1 MKRWLAKVIGLGL
14 ATTALFASAPIG
26 FAAPVDC
33 TKIITSAAI
42 KHHKEQ
48 FTEGTQLGKPVARGE
63 PVKLPSGSQ
72 AKLSVDL
79 FVVKVED
86 DANVEDWIVLVETSQ
101 KCRIR
106 GVIHA
111 SE

>member
-1 MKRWLAKVIGLGL
+1 MKRWLAKVIGPGL
-14 ATTALFASAPIG
+14 ATSALFMSAPIG
-26 FAAPVDC
+26 IAAPIDC
-33 TKIITSAAI
+33 AKIITSAAI
-42 KHHKEQ
+42 KQHRDQ

-63 PVKLPSGSQ
+63 PVKLPSGGQ

-79 FVVKVED
+79 YVVKVED
-86 DANVEDWIVLVETSQ
+86 DANVEDWIVLVETAQ